1 MARWIS
7 KLTLNQTLGLFALL
21 LGAVAVFATVYPGRT
36 VTLNETDLLT
46 ATARAEDRVTPVELA
61 GWIIEGRADY
71 RLIDLRDEDAFGEY
85 HIPNAENLPLVS
97 LGELDASPTEKI
109 VLYATGDLHAAQ
121 AWMLLRGRGLSGAST
136 LQGGLEGWKDQVL
149 FPLMPENPSP
159 EAQARF
165 EKAAHVATVFGGQP
179 RTSSAGS
186 DATAVDMSTLQAT
199 AASVAPPKL
208 PQGGG
213 SRGHHKTREGC

>member
-7 KLTLNQTLGLFALL
+7 KLTLNQTLGLGALL
-21 LGAVAVFATVYPGRT
+21 LGAVAVFANVYAGRT
-36 VTLNETDLLT
+36 VTLHETELLT
-46 ATARAEDRVTPVELA
+46 ATARAEDHVTPTELA
-61 GWIIEGRADY
+61 AWIIEGRADY
-71 RLIDLRDEDAFGEY
+71 RLIDLRAEDAFGEY

-121 AWMLLRGRGLSGAST
+121 AWMLLKGRGLSGAST
-136 LQGGLEGWKDQVL
+136 LQGGLEGWKSEVL
-149 FPLMPENPSP
+149 FPVMPENPSA

-179 RTSSAGS
+179 RAISAGS
-186 DATAVDMSTLQAT
+186 DATVVDMSALQAT
-199 AASVAPPKL
+199 SSVAPPKL